1 MKDYYAESE
10 TNGIEFSHTFRAECK
25 DTAQIIANN
34 MGWELLGEYLEVE
47 FEPELTGD
55 EETLEAMMQKR
66 LFNLTEH

>member
-10 TNGIEFSHTFRAECK
+10 TNGIEFSHTFQAESK
-25 DTAQIIANN
+25 STAQIIANQ

-47 FEPELTGD
+47 FKD
-55 EETLEAMMQKR
+55 EETLEAMMEKR